1 MKLAMRALG
10 VSALVAIGLPLS
22 SPAHLTTTSA
32 ASSCTGTRIGLN
44 VAGWASA
51 NSEAD
56 IVRHELDIFAAANPC
71 ISVYYHPILG
81 NYQQKIQTEFA
92 SGDEPDV
99 FYISPDMIYNEGRA
113 GKLLDLTPYLTKD
126 GVNLNAEIP
135 ALLKTFQLGGKTYG
149 LPKDWATLGIFYNKG
164 IFDAKK
170 VPYPTNNMS
179 YDDLR
184 ALAQKV
190 YTAGS
195 TPATTTYGILMPED
209 PGRFNA
215 FLYGFGSSIMDP
227 VTNKIEFNN
236 AQAVAALDYYTSFQ
250 LKDKDATI
258 PGTVGDGWQGDSF
271 GKGKTAMVIEGDWLI
286 PYLNT
291 QYPKIKYGVAQMP
304 IGPAGRADPVYTN
317 AWGASI
323 DTVKAGTA
331 AAAAK
336 LVEFLGGVTVQK
348 YQTEIGFSLPTLS
361 SLLNDPYLKTH
372 PESGNLAASY
382 AVGKLGSYG
391 QYNNA
396 ANTALANA
404 ITEVLLGKMTPAQAI
419 PSAAKTLQSQ
429 ITAVP

>member
-1 MKLAMRALG
+1 
-10 VSALVAIGLPLS
+10 
-22 SPAHLTTTSA
+22 
-32 ASSCTGTRIGLN
+32 
-44 VAGWASA
+44 
-51 NSEAD
+51 
-56 IVRHELDIFAAANPC
+56 
-71 ISVYYHPILG
+71 
-81 NYQQKIQTEFA
+81 
-92 SGDEPDV
+92 
-99 FYISPDMIYNEGRA
+99 
-113 GKLLDLTPYLTKD
+113 
-126 GVNLNAEIP
+126 
-135 ALLKTFQLGGKTYG
+135 
-149 LPKDWATLGIFYNKG
+149 
-164 IFDAKK
+164 
-170 VPYPTNNMS
+170 
-179 YDDLR
+179 
-184 ALAQKV
+184 
-190 YTAGS
+190 
-195 TPATTTYGILMPED
+195 
-209 PGRFNA
+209 
-215 FLYGFGSSIMDP
+215 
-227 VTNKIEFNN
+227 
-236 AQAVAALDYYTSFQ
+236 
-250 LKDKDATI
+250 
-258 PGTVGDGWQGDSF
+258 
-271 GKGKTAMVIEGDWLI
+271 MVIEGDWLI